1 MNFILDRN
9 SRLTLHDQISNQIL
23 DAIGKGILKPG
34 DRLPAQREL
43 SAGLNISRGTIQK
56 AYEKLELKGAIQIIK
71 GSGSFVTKT
80 QKIQD
85 GDRKEA
91 GVKLIDELLDKLSG
105 FNYTRSE
112 IHEFIEMRMSY
123 MGKDSRVVRIAVIDC
138 NPEALEIFK
147 IQLSLIDNIHFKMFI
162 LEDILKFSHP
172 VQVFEDYDIIITTL
186 THYDEI
192 SAILY
197 NLKERLFKAVV
208 SPARDT
214 IISTAFIPKDSKIA
228 IISKSI
234 KFKEIMLRNLET
246 LNIETENIKH
256 AFNTDRK
263 SINGFLSEKEYII
276 IPQSFR
282 LEDMVSGESLRV
294 FLQRGG
300 KVIEFKYQ
308 IERGSLVYIE
318 EQIENIIDNRQ

>member
-1 MNFILDRN
+1 MNFYLDRD
-9 SRLTLHDQISNQIL
+9 SGITLHDQISNQLL
-23 DAIGKGILKPG
+23 DAIDKEILKPG

-56 AYEKLELKGAIQIIK
+56 AYEELESRGAIQIIK

-80 QKIQD
+80 REMQE

-91 GVKLIDELLDKLSG
+91 AVKLIDELLHKLSG

-123 MGKDSRVVRIAVIDC
+123 MGKDSRAVRIAVIDC

-147 IQLSLIDNIHFKMFI
+147 IQLSLINNIHFKTFI

-186 THYDEI
+186 NHYDEI

-197 NLKERLFKAVV
+197 KLKEKLFKAAV

-214 IISTAFIPKDSKIA
+214 IINIAFIPKDSKIA

-256 AFNTDRK
+256 TFNTDK
-263 SINGFLSEKEYII
+263 NSIKGFLREKDFII

-282 LEDMVSGESLRV
+282 LEDMVPGESLRG